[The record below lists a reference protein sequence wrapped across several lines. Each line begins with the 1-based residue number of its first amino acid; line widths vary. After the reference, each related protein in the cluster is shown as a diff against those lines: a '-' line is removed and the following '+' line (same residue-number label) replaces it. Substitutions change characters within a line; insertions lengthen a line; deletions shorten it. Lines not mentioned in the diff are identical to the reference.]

1 MLSWPSAGTNN
12 PDPLETNGHTRER
25 ESQMDHQGSRTK
37 KKELHNTKQ
46 PSSCPEASAEG
57 PSRWHEK
64 DEIKQKRYD
73 DDDDDG
79 GKSVNSST
87 SFELPGK
94 KPWFRRRCAGRV
106 CLVCVLHNYQA
117 PDQTTNQPTY
127 GEERQS
133 VSAYSITPNLVQSDS
148 ALHEFTRAKFGGKTD
163 TRWRWAEPMLS
174 WMLDGELG
182 FLFLLGMIAL

>member
-1 MLSWPSAGTNN
+1 M
-12 PDPLETNGHTRER
+12 
-25 ESQMDHQGSRTK
+25 
-37 KKELHNTKQ
+37 
-46 PSSCPEASAEG
+46 
-57 PSRWHEK
+57 
-64 DEIKQKRYD
+64 
-73 DDDDDG
+73 
-79 GKSVNSST
+79 NSST

-94 KPWFRRRCAGRV
+94 KNRGSGGDALVGCAWCVCCITIRR
-106 CLVCVLHNYQA
+106 
-117 PDQTTNQPTY
+117 QTKRPTNQPTY

-163 TRWRWAEPMLS
+163 TRWRWAKPMLS